1 MATPCTAIRSANNDS
16 LVPNSL
22 DHTQR
27 FLHHF
32 ASERHF
38 HARSRVTTTELL
50 PSSIETNRT
59 MNFTERRSAW
69 RNQAIAS
76 DTDATK
82 LANSG
87 DQPGRFAQRV
97 RVLATMPS
105 AEFKRTFFILLAAL
119 VVAQGVTGA
128 LSGQSKTTRAVV
140 AGPLSLIAGL
150 ATVTLATMI
159 LGRYVRIGMRTFRII
174 AGISAALLTFIIYTG
189 SAVRLTGSGLGC
201 PDWPTCEKGQVVP
214 ESGVHAQ
221 IEFGNRVVTGLCV
234 LVAGIGVLTALV
246 RNPYRRD
253 LVQFGLLVSLA
264 IFGNAIVGGFTVLS
278 GLRPEFVLSHFV
290 LALLALGIALALFH
304 RAGEPGQSRAL
315 TGKDQTASVDG
326 ATTRLARALTVT
338 AATVLFMGMIVTGSG
353 PHGGS
358 DKENN
363 PVKRFP
369 FSTYDTSKI
378 HSIIV
383 WIALALVIILAI
395 RTTQRTGSTSGTAL
409 PQDAIEPAS
418 SPHPVRY
425 SARENG
431 RSGAVELRRRLTT
444 LMGVILA
451 QGTIG
456 YIQYF
461 NGVPALLVQFHVV
474 GATAFF
480 IAVFWVRAA
489 VTKPSCASA

>member
-1 MATPCTAIRSANNDS
+1 
-16 LVPNSL
+16 
-22 DHTQR
+22 
-27 FLHHF
+27 
-32 ASERHF
+32 
-38 HARSRVTTTELL
+38 
-50 PSSIETNRT
+50 
-59 MNFTERRSAW
+59 MNFIERRSAW
-69 RNQAIAS
+69 RTQAIAS
-76 DTDATK
+76 DTTASK
-82 LANSG
+82 LANAG
-87 DQPGRFAQRV
+87 DEPGRFAQRV

-105 AEFKRTFFILLAAL
+105 AEFKKKALILFTIIGLS
-119 VVAQGVTGA
+119 QGITGA
-128 LSGQSKTTRAVV
+128 LSGQSKTVRAIVS
-140 AGPLSLIAGL
+140 GPLSLIAGL
-150 ATVTLATMI
+150 STVALATMI

-201 PDWPTCEKGQVVP
+201 PDWPTCEMGQVVP

-290 LALLALGIALALFH
+290 LALLALGTALVLFH
-304 RAGEPGQSRAL
+304 RAGEPGRSRAL
-315 TGKDQTASVDG
+315 AGKDRTAAVDG
-326 ATTRLARALTVT
+326 ATVRLARALT
-338 AATVLFMGMIVTGSG
+338 AAAGVVLFMGMIVTGSG

-378 HSIIV
+378 HSIVV
-383 WIALALVIILAI
+383 WIALLLVIILTLRAN
-395 RTTQRTGSTSGTAL
+395 QTAQSL
-409 PQDAIEPAS
+409 RSAS
-418 SPHPVRY
+418 RPDDLAETIKSR
-425 SARENG
+425 A
-431 RSGAVELRRRLTT
+431 GAELRRRLTV

-451 QGTIG
+451 QGAIG

-480 IAVFWVRAA
+480 ISVFWVRAA
-489 VTKPSCASA
+489 VTKPQA